1 MVLEARDWHT
11 SVWLIQI
18 VHATL
23 SLLNCAIELV
33 IDQIQ
38 LRFLGSIVY
47 ICVPRLRK
55 SRAKSNPSIKFDTL
69 TELLLLHIVEFV

>member
-1 MVLEARDWHT
+1 MVLEACDWHT

-18 VHATL
+18 IHATL

-38 LRFLGSIVY
+38 LRFLGSIV
-47 ICVPRLRK
+47 PRLRK
-55 SRAKSNPSIKFDTL
+55 SRAKSNPSIKFNTL